1 MLKYFQQFRLQL
13 WHLIVSLIVLQIL
26 IAFLTYNSVLS
37 FDESIWQYIGRNWFR
52 HGLVPYAGGID
63 NKTPLIYMIYG
74 ISDFLFGVNYWFPR
88 LIAIACQTTGIY
100 FVYRI
105 TKHVAGKQA
114 GILAVTI
121 YGLSLLWRNTNGKM
135 VSLTQTY
142 EITFLIISFFLFI
155 SAQTR
160 RRLFYS
166 GCFAG
171 IALAFRFSAAFSI
184 LIILIALFQKRI
196 ISNTFL
202 FLAGVSTSVIS
213 IFILFILMGI
223 NFNDI
228 ITYSFLDN
236 FVSGSVTDHP
246 LEWKIEQFANA
257 FLYSD
262 FIIFYPFIIT
272 YIFIKRKVDVFIGW
286 LITAFISIAVIG
298 MFAQAHLKELLPPLS
313 IISAISIAYLV
324 NTYKIP
330 IRPFYIIILIT
341 FFPKTIE
348 PLLAIKK
355 MLNERN
361 INQTEACKEPY
372 QENEDSK
379 KRLGLWIKSNTQS
392 GETVYVAGYEAQVQ
406 AYSCRLSPS
415 IYFNATQ
422 TPLAKKR
429 LFLDLNN
436 NKPAMI
442 IIPLFSKYTNLVN
455 LDIQTF
461 LNGIIARDYYFD
473 RCLYSYNIYRK
484 KAQ

>member
-13 WHLIVSLIVLQIL
+13 WHLIVSLVILQTL

-100 FVYRI
+100 FVYQI
-105 TKHVAGKQA
+105 AKHIVGKQA
-114 GILAVTI
+114 GMLAVTI

-142 EITFLIISFFLFI
+142 EITFLIIAFFLFLT
-155 SAQTR
+155 SQKR
-160 RRLFYS
+160 KHFFYS

-202 FLAGVSTSVIS
+202 FLAGVLTSIIS

-228 ITYSFLDN
+228 ITYSILDN
-236 FVSGSVTDHP
+236 FVSGSITDHP

-272 YIFIKRKVDVFIGW
+272 YLFIKRKVDVFAGW

-298 MFAQAHLKELLPPLS
+298 MFAQAHLKELLPP
-313 IISAISIAYLV
+313 
-324 NTYKIP
+324 
-330 IRPFYIIILIT
+330 
-341 FFPKTIE
+341 
-348 PLLAIKK
+348 
-355 MLNERN
+355 
-361 INQTEACKEPY
+361 
-372 QENEDSK
+372 
-379 KRLGLWIKSNTQS
+379 
-392 GETVYVAGYEAQVQ
+392 
-406 AYSCRLSPS
+406 
-415 IYFNATQ
+415 
-422 TPLAKKR
+422 
-429 LFLDLNN
+429 
-436 NKPAMI
+436 
-442 IIPLFSKYTNLVN
+442 
-455 LDIQTF
+455 
-461 LNGIIARDYYFD
+461 
-473 RCLYSYNIYRK
+473 
-484 KAQ
+484 

>member
-13 WHLIVSLIVLQIL
+13 WYLIVPLIILQIL
-26 IAFLTYNSVLS
+26 LAFLTYNSILS

-52 HGLVPYAGGID
+52 HGLVPYTGGVD
-63 NKTPLIYMIYG
+63 NKSPLIYMIYG
-74 ISDFLFGVNYWFPR
+74 ISDLLFGVNYWFPR
-88 LIAIACQTTGIY
+88 LIGIACQTTGIY

-114 GILAVTI
+114 GMLAVTI

-135 VSLTQTY
+135 VSLTQAY
-142 EITFLIISFFLFI
+142 EITFLIIAFFLFLT
-155 SAQTR
+155 AQKR
-160 RRLFYS
+160 KQFFYS
-166 GCFAG
+166 GCMAG
-171 IALAFRFSAAFSI
+171 IALVFRFSAAFSI
-184 LIILIALFQKRI
+184 FIILIALFQKRI

-202 FLAGVSTSVIS
+202 FLAGVLTSVIS
-213 IFILFILMGI
+213 FFLIYILMGI

-272 YIFIKRKVDVFIGW
+272 YLFIKGKVDVFIGW

-313 IISAISIAYLV
+313 IMSAISIAYLV

-330 IRPFYIIILIT
+330 VRPFYLIIFVT

-348 PLLAIKK
+348 PFLAIQK
-355 MLNERN
+355 MLNEKN
-361 INQTEACKEPY
+361 YSQTEVCKEPY
-372 QENEDSK
+372 QEDEDSK
-379 KRLGLWIKSNTQS
+379 RRLGLWIKSNTQPR
-392 GETVYVAGYEAQVQ
+392 ETVYIGGYEAQAQ

-415 IYFNATQ
+415 IYFNVTQ

-429 LFLDLNN
+429 LFLDLTN

-461 LNGIIARDYYFD
+461 LNELITRDYYFD

-484 KAQ
+484 KIH

>member
-13 WHLIVSLIVLQIL
+13 WHLIVSLVILQTL

-142 EITFLIISFFLFI
+142 EITFLIIAFFLFLT
-155 SAQTR
+155 AQKR
-160 RRLFYS
+160 KQFFFS
-166 GCFAG
+166 GCIAG
-171 IALAFRFSAAFSI
+171 VALAFRFSAAFSI
-184 LIILIALFQKRI
+184 FVLVIVILQKRTI
-196 ISNTFL
+196 ANALLFFSGVLTSFISL
-202 FLAGVSTSVIS
+202 CV
-213 IFILFILMGI
+213 LFILMGI
-223 NFNDI
+223 SFNDI
-228 ITYSFLDN
+228 ITYSILDN
-236 FVSGSVTDHP
+236 FVQGSITDHP

-272 YIFIKRKVDVFIGW
+272 YIFVKRKVDLFAGW
-286 LITAFISIAVIG
+286 LISSFIGIAVIG

-461 LNGIIARDYYFD
+461 LNKIIAENYYFD